1 MRWGLLLWVIAS
13 MCPLR
18 ATADESTHLF
28 HRLTVELDPV
38 AHTVVVVDR
47 FQLPGRVEP
56 DEDGAYRFALHA
68 ELDPAVT
75 SRGWRLRR
83 VKGPV
88 GSSFFGINATTDTVA
103 EEVPLQGWKLIP
115 GKDPNALVELHYA
128 GEIHHALDAQGE
140 AYQRSFSET
149 PGIVDEQG
157 VFLAGTSFWVPY
169 FGDGLVVFDLQVDDL
184 PGGWAVISQGR
195 RTPGDGTVLWECPYP
210 TEEIYLV
217 GGPLVETCDDAGE
230 IEVCAFLREPDPAL
244 ANRYLTATRRYLQMY
259 QSMLPPY
266 PYLSFALVEN
276 FWETGYGMPGFTL
289 LGSKVIRFPWLLTS
303 SYPHELLHNWWGNS
317 VYVDVDAGGNWC
329 EGLTTYLADHM
340 FAEQRGEAVVYRRT
354 ALKKY
359 TDFALGDDDFPLTE
373 FRSRHS
379 AASEAVGYGKS
390 AMLLHM
396 ARREMGDEAFLA
408 GLSAFYGDHLFTHA
422 SWGDLAS
429 ALDGQGGDRWKAF
442 FDHWTGRTGAP
453 RIELQDVQVKTHG
466 DGDWIVQVE
475 AHQTQEGAPFPL
487 VLPVAVLVEGSD
499 EPVWLHLPSEG
510 RSFRGEIECPAQPL
524 RVIVDPAF
532 DVMRQLD
539 PFEVPPAL
547 SNLFGADDPTFVLP
561 SAAPDAELEV
571 WRSLAGAWAAPDEP
585 RFESDAELLA
595 LPAGAVW
602 LLGREN
608 TRRAAVLDGLAD
620 QGVALGER
628 AIAVGEESIPLDNH
642 SLVLVSRSPGDPTSA
657 VGWIAADPIEAVAG
671 LGRKLPHYSRYSYL
685 AFRGDEPTNVL
696 KGMWAPRRSPLV
708 MQLSGDASAPVIE
721 RDPLAD
727 PPPPFDSSVLLSTV
741 QALTT
746 DEMDGRGLGSRGL
759 EKATSW
765 VEQRFTEIGLQPAGD
780 EGFRQTFDWQG
791 HPLQHP
797 MDLTNLVGRLPGT
810 DPALQGHPVL
820 VLAHLDHLGRGWPD
834 VRSGNEGL
842 AHPGADDNASGVAV
856 LLELARALSEAPPNA
871 RPVLFAV
878 TTGEEAGL
886 LGSRHLLA
894 SRASIP
900 SACVNLDTVGRL
912 NDGSILVLDAH
923 SAREW
928 RFIFMGVGHTTG
940 APVVVSTEP
949 LDSSDQG
956 ACVELGVPG
965 VQLTTGPHA
974 DYHRPGDT
982 ADRIDAAGMVTVTAA
997 AHEAIVYLADRVEP
1011 LTAAGGG
1018 GTPGVGHPG
1027 GGHPGGG
1034 HPGGGHPGG
1043 GHPGGGHPGGGRKVT
1058 LGTVPD
1064 FTYQGDG
1071 VKVYELVP
1079 GSPAEAAGFQVGD
1092 VLRTLAG
1099 EEIDD
1104 LRGLSELL
1112 ERYAPGDRVEIVVI
1126 RGAGEVTLVAELA
1139 AK

>member
-1 MRWGLLLWVIAS
+1 MRWALLVMMIAWL
-13 MCPLR
+13 CPTP
-18 ATADESTHLF
+18 ATADEAMHLF
-28 HRLTVELDPV
+28 HRMTVQLDPA
-38 AHTVVVVDR
+38 AHTVDVVDR

-68 ELDPAVT
+68 DLKPRLAT
-75 SRGWRLRR
+75 RGWKLKR
-83 VKGPV
+83 VKEPV
-88 GSSFFGINATTDTVA
+88 DAAFFGINATTDTVA
-103 EEVPLQGWKLIP
+103 EQVPLQGWKLIP
-115 GKDPNALVELHYA
+115 GKDPDALVELHYA
-128 GEIHHALDAQGE
+128 GTIHHTLDAQGE
-140 AYQRSFSET
+140 EYQRSFSET

-169 FGDGLVVFDLQVDDL
+169 FGDGLVVFDLEVDAL
-184 PGGWAVISQGR
+184 PEGWAVISQGR
-195 RTPGDGTVLWECPYP
+195 RTPGDGSVLWECPYP

-230 IEVCAFLREPDPAL
+230 VEVCAFLREPDPTL
-244 ANRYLTATRRYLQMY
+244 AHRYLTATRRYLQMY
-259 QSMLPPY
+259 ESMLPPY

-289 LGSKVIRFPWLLTS
+289 LGSKVIRFPWILTS

-329 EGLTTYLADHM
+329 EGLTTYMADHM
-340 FAEQRGEAVVYRRT
+340 FAEQRGEAVVYRRS

-359 TDFALGDDDFPLTE
+359 TDYALGDDDVPLAE

-408 GLSAFYGDHLFTHA
+408 GLSAFYGDNLFTRVNT
-422 SWGDLAS
+422 STLAA
-429 ALDGQGGDRWKAF
+429 ALDGGDSDRWQAF
-442 FDHWTGRTGAP
+442 FDHWIHRTGAP
-453 RIELQDVQVKTHG
+453 RIEIEEVKAKTDDSGTWTLEVRARQGQDE
-466 DGDWIVQVE
+466 D
-475 AHQTQEGAPFPL
+475 PFPF
-487 VLPVAVLVEGSD
+487 VLPVTVTVEGAD
-499 EPVWLHLPSEG
+499 EPLWLHIPAQD
-510 RSFRGEIECPAQPL
+510 RAFVGEIECPGRPL
-524 RVIVDPAF
+524 RVDVDPAF

-539 PFEVPPAL
+539 PLEVPPAL
-547 SNLFGADDPTFVLP
+547 STLFGADEPLFVLP
-561 SAAPDAELEV
+561 SAADEAEIEA
-571 WRSLAGAWAAPDEP
+571 WKGLATAWAAPEEP
-585 RFESDAELLA
+585 RLATDADLLA

-602 LLGREN
+602 LLGRDN
-608 TRRAAVLDGLAD
+608 TLRDAVLDGLAE
-620 QGVALGER
+620 QGVAMDDAGATVGGE
-628 AIAVGEESIPLDNH
+628 AVPRDGH
-642 SLVLVSRSPGDPTSA
+642 SLVLVARSPGDPVAA
-657 VGWIAADPIEAVAG
+657 VGWVAADPVDAVAG

-685 AFRGDEPTNVL
+685 AFRGDEPTNIL
-696 KGMWAPRRSPLV
+696 KGLWEPLRSPLV
-708 MQLSGDASAPVIE
+708 MQLTDQPAPPPVIE
-721 RDPLAD
+721 RVALAE
-727 PPPPFDSSVLLSTV
+727 PPPPFDAADLASTV
-741 QALTT
+741 QALTA
-746 DEMDGRGLGSRGL
+746 DEMDGRGLGSQGL
-759 EKATSW
+759 ERATAW
-765 VEQRFTEIGLQPAGD
+765 VEARFAEIGLQPAGED
-780 EGFRQTFDWQG
+780 GYRQTFDWSG
-791 HPLQHP
+791 HPLQEH
-797 MDLTNLVGRLPGT
+797 MALTNLVGQLPGA

-820 VLAHLDHLGRGWPD
+820 VMAHLDHLGRGWPD
-834 VRSGNEGL
+834 VRAGNEGQV
-842 AHPGADDNASGVAV
+842 HPGADDNASGVAV
-856 LLELARALSEAPPNA
+856 LIALARALAEAPPSP
-871 RPVLFAV
+871 RPVQFAV

-886 LGSRHLLA
+886 LGARHLLT
-894 SRASIP
+894 SRESMP

-956 ACVELGVPG
+956 ACIEHGVPG

-997 AHEAIVYLADRVEP
+997 AHEAIAYLAERVEP
-1011 LTAAGGG
+1011 LTAAGVGG
-1018 GTPGVGHPG
+1018 DGHPG

-1043 GHPGGGHPGGGRKVT
+1043 ERQVT

-1064 FTYQGDG
+1064 FAFQGEG
-1071 VKVYELVP
+1071 VRVYEVVT
-1079 GSPAEAAGFQVGD
+1079 GSPAEAAGFVAGD
-1092 VLRTLAG
+1092 VIRSLDGR
-1099 EEIDD
+1099 DVVS
-1104 LRGLSELL
+1104 LRGLSNLL
-1112 ERYAPGDRVEIVVI
+1112 KDHAPGDRVEIVVL
-1126 RGAGEVTLVAELA
+1126 RGDRRLTLVAELV